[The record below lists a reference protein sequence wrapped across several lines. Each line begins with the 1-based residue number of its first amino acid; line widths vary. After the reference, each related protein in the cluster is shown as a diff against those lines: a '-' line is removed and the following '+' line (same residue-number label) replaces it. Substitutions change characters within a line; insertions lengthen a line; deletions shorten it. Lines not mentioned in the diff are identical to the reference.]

1 MFPGC
6 VAANDDHFQSIVNSD
21 RSGHCLLLKKKQ
33 PTYTAIHT
41 CSNPK
46 TLRLLLV
53 IRKNGEKIKQTKMF
67 ESCGLQKKK
76 ETTNIT
82 SYNLSKLHSTNKIFL
97 PSLFLFYFIV
107 LKMENSFCIIPS
119 AIRLVYLSLYKIMN
133 PTAAKNKRIR
143 IISIPKI
150 CSNGWVIACTGYH
163 YPIKTC
169 KEEEKSRREKVKQ
182 SS

>member
-1 MFPGC
+1 
-6 VAANDDHFQSIVNSD
+6 VAS
-21 RSGHCLLLKKKQ
+21 
-33 PTYTAIHT
+33 
-41 CSNPK
+41 
-46 TLRLLLV
+46 
-53 IRKNGEKIKQTKMF
+53 
-67 ESCGLQKKK
+67 KKK

>member
-1 MFPGC
+1 
-6 VAANDDHFQSIVNSD
+6 
-21 RSGHCLLLKKKQ
+21 
-33 PTYTAIHT
+33 
-41 CSNPK
+41 
-46 TLRLLLV
+46 
-53 IRKNGEKIKQTKMF
+53 
-67 ESCGLQKKK
+67 
-76 ETTNIT
+76 
-82 SYNLSKLHSTNKIFL
+82 
-97 PSLFLFYFIV
+97 
-107 LKMENSFCIIPS
+107 
-119 AIRLVYLSLYKIMN
+119 MN

>member
-1 MFPGC
+1 VWPP
-6 VAANDDHFQSIVNSD
+6 
-21 RSGHCLLLKKKQ
+21 KKKKP
-33 PTYTAIHT
+33 PTLPHITYQ
-41 CSNPK
+41 NY
-46 TLRLLLV
+46 
-53 IRKNGEKIKQTKMF
+53 IRQIKF
-67 ESCGLQKKK
+67 FFRVFF
-76 ETTNIT
+76 I
-82 SYNLSKLHSTNKIFL
+82 I
-97 PSLFLFYFIV
+97 LFYF
-107 LKMENSFCIIPS
+107 LKMEIFSVIPS
-119 AIRLVYLSLYKIMN
+119 AIRLVYLSLYNIMN